1 MSAPADSDNIYESA
15 KLLSEYLLFHY
26 GSDQEVL
33 PWDFGPKNALDF
45 AVRSVSKLLDAG
57 LVTEDARALDLGCA
71 VGRSSHVLATVCGDV
86 LGVDYSQSFVNAAA
100 TIQRDGSLPYSRKD
114 EGSAETPLRALRPA
128 SSEGK
133 RIAFEQGDAMHL
145 RADLGSFDIVH
156 AANLLCRLT
165 APQLLLDRFPALVK
179 PGGQLLLTTPCTWLE
194 EFTPPAHWPQGS
206 TFDWLQEKLSP
217 HFTLAYRED
226 LPFLIREHARKFQWS
241 VALGTRW
248 VRK

>member
-1 MSAPADSDNIYESA
+1 MSTPTDNIYESA

-45 AVRSVSKLLDAG
+45 AVRSVSKLIDAG
-57 LVTEDARALDLGCA
+57 LVPDGARSLDLGCA
-71 VGRSSHVLATVCGDV
+71 VGRSCYVLATVSMEV
-86 LGVDYSQSFVNAAA
+86 IGVDYSQSFVDAAA
-100 TIQRDGSLPYSRKD
+100 AIRRDGSLPYSRQD
-114 EGSAETPLRALRPA
+114 EGTAETQLRALRPTL
-128 SSEGK
+128 SEGK
-133 RIAFEQGDAMHL
+133 QISFEQGDAMNL
-145 RADLGSFDIVH
+145 RADLGSFDVVH

-165 APQLLLDRFPALVK
+165 EPQRLLVRLPELVK

-194 EFTPPAHWPQGS
+194 EFTPPANWPQAS
-206 TFDWLQEKLSP
+206 TFEWLKENLSP
-217 HFTLAYRED
+217 HFTLAHRED

-248 VRK
+248 IRKGA